1 MKSMVLLVTEGW
13 WPAGKSEEVG
23 KLYLEIMKKYPRD
36 KTITKSIVP
45 GAFWAVKEG
54 MHVITVTSIKPGK
67 FKEAMDITTKRLLM
81 MASIEGYRYQINIAY
96 DLVEAMP
103 LVGLKAPE

>member
-1 MKSMVLLVTEGW
+1 MVLLVSESW
-13 WPAGKSEEVG
+13 WPAGKSAEVG
-23 KLYLEIMKKYPRD
+23 KLYLETVKKYPEDR
-36 KTITKSIVP
+36 SIAKRET

-54 MHVITVTSIKPGK
+54 MHNVTIYSIKPGK
-67 FKEAMDITTKRLLM
+67 VKEAMDIAMNRMLM
-81 MASIEGYRYQINIAY
+81 LSSIEGSKFQINIAY